1 MMLIGAISLWTVS
14 CDMSNDVNFTY
25 NSCILF
31 YCIHERA
38 VQRRNVRERKS
49 RRVREREHVKE
60 GSWIADYVYEGIQE
74 TLGV

>member
-1 MMLIGAISLWTVS
+1 M
-14 CDMSNDVNFTY
+14 
-25 NSCILF
+25 F

-38 VQRRNVRERKS
+38 VQRRNVRER

-74 TLGV
+74 TLGVWVKTLVQMFAHKILLYTGMLQPIIYINNI